1 MAISLHDT
9 LVLAV
14 YIFAFL
20 AGLPA
25 NLLAFYTFLGKVRK
39 KPTPIDILLF
49 NLTVSDVILLLF
61 LPFKMVEAASGMAW
75 PLPAFLC
82 PLTGFCYYSSIYIST
97 LFLTA
102 ISVERYLGVAYPIKY
117 KLNRRPAYAVA
128 ASFFFWL
135 LACSHCS
142 IVYIVQYRM
151 PGLNETNQ
159 MSNSS
164 NNSNCYE
171 EFTDNQLDVLL
182 PVRLELCIT
191 LFLLP
196 FLISFFCY
204 VNLIRILT
212 SAPNFQAHRKQR
224 AVGLAV
230 VTLLNFAICFAP
242 YNISHIVGFIQ
253 NKSPSWRVYALLL
266 STLNASLDP
275 AIFYFSSTAI
285 QQTLGECFTG
295 VGKKLQAFMPS
306 CYQFCLPCYEME
318 GDNIV
323 AEKSSNSKIGEL
335 PLERIET
342 GR

>member
-1 MAISLHDT
+1 MNTTPIPLHMCAQQMAISLHDT

-142 IVYIVQYRM
+142 IVYI
-151 PGLNETNQ
+151 

-242 YNISHIVGFIQ
+242 YNISHIWE
-253 NKSPSWRVYALLL
+253 NPEWRDQALLP
-266 STLNASLDP
+266 STFNASLDP
-275 AIFYFSSTAI
+275 IIFYFSSSAVQRSCWDFLTRI
-285 QQTLGECFTG
+285 ERIYVLPSLIRKLFCRDTETLGRAG
-295 VGKKLQAFMPS
+295 PQ
-306 CYQFCLPCYEME
+306 
-318 GDNIV
+318 
-323 AEKSSNSKIGEL
+323 EL
-335 PLERIET
+335 VTCSLL
-342 GR
+342 

>member
-1 MAISLHDT
+1 MAMTPHDT

-14 YIFAFL
+14 YLFAFL

-25 NLLAFYTFLGKVRK
+25 NLLAFYTFLVKVRK
-39 KPTPIDILLF
+39 KAAPIDILLF
-49 NLTVSDVILLLF
+49 NLTISDVILLLF
-61 LPFKMVEAASGMAW
+61 LPFKMMEAASDMTW

-117 KLNRRPAYAVA
+117 KLNRRPAYVIV

-142 IVYIVQYRM
+142 IVYIVQYQM
-151 PGLNETNQ
+151 PELNETDLNPTNV
-159 MSNSS
+159 SK
-164 NNSNCYE
+164 CYE
-171 EFTDNQLDVLL
+171 RFSPNQLEILL

-196 FLISFFCY
+196 FFISLFCY

-212 SAPNFQAHRKQR
+212 SLPNIQARRKQR

-253 NKSPSWRVYALLL
+253 NQSPTWRVYALLL

-285 QQTLGECFTG
+285 QRTFSDCFTG
-295 VGKKLQAFMPS
+295 VGCKLQALMPS
-306 CYQFCLPCYEME
+306 CYQLCLPCCE
-318 GDNIV
+318 
-323 AEKSSNSKIGEL
+323 AERDANGVDRSSLSNMGEL
-335 PLERIET
+335 PPERL
-342 GR
+342 GRGR

>member
-1 MAISLHDT
+1 MTPDNSV
-9 LVLAV
+9 VLAV

-25 NLLAFYTFLGKVRK
+25 NLLAFYTFLVKVRK
-39 KPTPIDILLF
+39 KAAPIDILLF

-61 LPFKMVEAASGMAW
+61 LPFKMVEAASGMTW
-75 PLPAFLC
+75 PLPDFLC

-102 ISVERYLGVAYPIKY
+102 ISVERYLGVAHPIKY
-117 KLNRRPAYAVA
+117 KLHRKPIYAVV

-142 IVYIVQYRM
+142 IVYIVQYQV
-151 PGLNETNQ
+151 LDINETVPILKNV
-159 MSNSS
+159 SK
-164 NNSNCYE
+164 CYE
-171 EFTDNQLDVLL
+171 KFSPRQLHILL
-182 PVRLELCIT
+182 PVRLELCVS
-191 LFLLP
+191 LFLVP
-196 FLISFFCY
+196 FFVSLFCY

-212 SAPNFQAHRKQR
+212 SLPNIQARRKQR

-253 NKSPSWRVYALLL
+253 NDSPDWRVYALLL

-285 QQTLGECFTG
+285 QRTFSDCFAG
-295 VGKKLQAFMPS
+295 MGCKLQALMPT
-306 CYQFCLPCYEME
+306 CYQLCLPCCETE
-318 GDNIV
+318 TDGNAVD
-323 AEKSSNSKIGEL
+323 KSSLSRMGER
-335 PLERIET
+335 PSERL
-342 GR
+342 GRDR

>member
-1 MAISLHDT
+1 MTPHDAF
-9 LVLAV
+9 VFAV
-14 YIFAFL
+14 YLFAFL

-25 NLLAFYTFLGKVRK
+25 NLLAFYTFTVKVRK
-39 KPTPIDILLF
+39 KLVPIDILLF

-61 LPFKMVEAASGMAW
+61 LPFKMAEAASGMTW

-82 PLTGFCYYSSIYIST
+82 PLTGFCYHSSVYISS

-117 KLNRRPAYAVA
+117 KLSRRPVYTIV

-142 IVYIVQYRM
+142 IVYIVQYHV
-151 PGLNETNQ
+151 PDVNETDPNPANV
-159 MSNSS
+159 SK
-164 NNSNCYE
+164 CYE
-171 EFTDNQLDVLL
+171 KFSPSQLQVLL
-182 PVRLELCIT
+182 PVRLAASIT
-191 LFLLP
+191 LFLIP
-196 FLISFFCY
+196 FFVSLVCY

-212 SAPNFQAHRKQR
+212 SSPKIQARRKQR

-242 YNISHIVGFIQ
+242 YNISHIVSFIQ
-253 NKSPSWRVYALLL
+253 KKNPSWRVYSLLF

-285 QQTLGECFTG
+285 QQTFASCFAA
-295 VGKKLQAFMPS
+295 VGCKLQAWIPS
-306 CYQFCLPCYEME
+306 CYQLCGEVERE
-318 GDNIV
+318 GSGAN
-323 AEKSSNSKIGEL
+323 KSSFSNREEL
-335 PLERIET
+335 PPQCLESVR
-342 GR
+342 

>member
-1 MAISLHDT
+1 MAISLHDGI
-9 LVLAV
+9 VLAV

-20 AGLPA
+20 TGLPA
-25 NLLAFYTFLGKVRK
+25 NLLAFYTFLGKLRK
-39 KPTPIDILLF
+39 KPAPIDILLF

-61 LPFKMVEAASGMAW
+61 LPFKMAEAASGMAW

-82 PLTGFCYYSSIYIST
+82 PFTGFCYYSSIYIST
-97 LFLTA
+97 LFLMA

-117 KLNRRPAYAVA
+117 KLNRRPIYAVV

-142 IVYIVQYRM
+142 IVYIVQFRLPNY
-151 PGLNETNQ
+151 NETNT
-159 MSNSS
+159 NSTDR
-164 NNSNCYE
+164 SNCYD
-171 EFTDNQLDVLL
+171 EFTSEQLHVLL

-196 FLISFFCY
+196 FFVCLFCY
-204 VNLIRILT
+204 VNLVRILT
-212 SAPNFQAHRKQR
+212 SSPNIQSRRKQR

-253 NKSPSWRVYALLL
+253 QKSPTWRVYALLL

-285 QQTLGECFTG
+285 QQTLADCFAG
-295 VGKKLQAFMPS
+295 VGRKLQAIMPS
-306 CYQFCLPCYEME
+306 CYQFCLPCCEVE
-318 GDNIV
+318 GDNV
-323 AEKSSNSKIGEL
+323 EAEKSSIYNIGDL
-335 PLERIET
+335 PLERV
-342 GR
+342 GSGS